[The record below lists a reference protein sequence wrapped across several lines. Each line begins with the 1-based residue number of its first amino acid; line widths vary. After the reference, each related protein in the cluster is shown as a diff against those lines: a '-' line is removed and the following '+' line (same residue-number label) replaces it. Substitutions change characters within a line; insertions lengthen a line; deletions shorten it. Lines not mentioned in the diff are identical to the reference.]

1 MTQQLK
7 LSMNRPLVGLR
18 ARPTAARD
26 PESPGDPGEW
36 IFRMR
41 DHLRLEVERREAFQN
56 CLEGIDRAVDSIAR
70 TVNSRLDDVAAL
82 VTELGIAL
90 AREVLGTAIE
100 QGLADP
106 TATVARCLRD
116 AVGAAD
122 SATEVFLAPDDLR
135 GVLDRLQTQP
145 DLQKH
150 VERAR
155 FTADPDL
162 ERGAVRIENEA
173 GRLLYEPRE
182 VLQRISDAVRRE
194 MSK

>member
-7 LSMNRPLVGLR
+7 LSLNRPLVGLR
-18 ARPTAARD
+18 ARSTAASG
-26 PESPGDPGEW
+26 PASPGDSSEW

-41 DHLRLEVERREAFQN
+41 DHLRREVERREAFQT
-56 CLEGIDRAVDSIAR
+56 CLEGIDRAVDSIAS
-70 TVNSRLDDVAAL
+70 TVNGRLDDVAAL

-100 QGLADP
+100 KGLADP
-106 TATVARCLRD
+106 TATVVRCLRD

-122 SATEVFLAPDDLR
+122 SATEVFLAPDDR
-135 GVLDRLQTQP
+135 RAVLDRLQAQP

-150 VERAR
+150 VDRAR

-162 ERGAVRIENEA
+162 ERGAVRIETEA

-182 VLQRISDAVRRE
+182 VLQRISDEVRRE